1 MIFIYRLKG
10 YNCLEMRPADRD
22 RKSQNIRGQQA
33 MAMPAEVDGFGLGI
47 QVFKID
53 SQALRPDQNKKDKRL
68 LIQNI
73 ENPAFSR
80 KYEKPP
86 EPPQPEKVE

>member
-1 MIFIYRLKG
+1 
-10 YNCLEMRPADRD
+10 MRQSDKD
-22 RKSQNIRGQQA
+22 RKSQNIRGPQA
-33 MAMPAEVDGFGLGI
+33 LAMTPDVDGFGLGI

-68 LIQNI
+68 LIQNL

-80 KYEKPP
+80 KYEKLV
-86 EPPQPEKVE
+86 EPQP